1 MNLFV
6 KKTWF
11 GKLVGACCAISGV
24 LIISLPIPIIVN
36 TFNKLYEKAKIKN
49 QIMKKKKMAG
59 WQDFKKTGF
68 QKPATFSISDPQDLG
83 KFKSLVSLNLQN
95 LFDQNILM

>member
-1 MNLFV
+1 MNLFF

-68 QKPATFSISDPQDLG
+68 QKPTTFSDPQDQG
-83 KFKSLVSLNLQN
+83 KFKN
-95 LFDQNILM
+95 LFDQNILI